1 MQLQRIKRGVG
12 KKHGT
17 KVLETMRKC
26 NLLITLHCLSILMI
40 FTNQQLLKGR
50 LMVDSKL
57 AMCMNR

>member
-40 FTNQQLLKGR
+40 FTNMLKGR